1 MFGNVLLF
9 FAARAAA
16 RLRASSYEGR
26 HQSVPACRPSVHSQA
41 PYVRGQDGQEGC
53 QVSEISDV
61 IDHGVVRPDINGRRW
76 KSSEAPRRNKKRI
89 VKALSRTF
97 DFCPLFIC
105 PNFLYFSWVGLLK
118 ACQRQ
123 LNFRQLVELC
133 FKFNRQCFSLF

>member
-41 PYVRGQDGQEGC
+41 PHVRGQDGQEGC
-53 QVSEISDV
+53 QVSEISDL
-61 IDHGVVRPDINGRRW
+61 IDHGIVRPDINGRRW
-76 KSSEAPRRNKKRI
+76 KSSEAPRRNKKKI

-97 DFCPLFIC
+97 DFCPLFIVRDNSTL
-105 PNFLYFSWVGLLK
+105 PG
-118 ACQRQ
+118 
-123 LNFRQLVELC
+123 
-133 FKFNRQCFSLF
+133 